1 MTKTFK
7 LCSDGNVI
15 QELAILN
22 KESLKKYLKSG
33 TKIKFKI
40 PPYLELEGEIVGLSY
55 TPTPLI
61 GAHYI
66 VKANDTS
73 KIKRETYPYEYFCA
87 YRCMFDIIGETTSQ
101 IANEK
106 LDF

>member
-40 PPYLELEGEIVGLSY
+40 PPYLELEGEIVGLLVFRKTAKS
-55 TPTPLI
+55 L
-61 GAHYI
+61 A
-66 VKANDTS
+66 
-73 KIKRETYPYEYFCA
+73 
-87 YRCMFDIIGETTSQ
+87 SQ
-101 IANEK
+101 M
-106 LDF
+106 

>member
-1 MTKTFK
+1 MKAYEIR
-7 LCSDGNVI
+7 SDGNVI

-40 PPYLELEGEIVGLSY
+40 PPYLEGEIVGLSY
-55 TPTPLI
+55 TLTPLI

-87 YRCMFDIIGETTSQ
+87 YRCMFDVMEET
-101 IANEK
+101 K
-106 LDF
+106 